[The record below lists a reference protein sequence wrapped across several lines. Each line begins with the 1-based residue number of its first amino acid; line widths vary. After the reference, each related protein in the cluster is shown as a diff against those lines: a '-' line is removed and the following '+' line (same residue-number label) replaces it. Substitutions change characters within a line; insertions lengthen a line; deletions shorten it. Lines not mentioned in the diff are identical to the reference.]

1 MRHRAPGAGSAS
13 QRGGRPLAGIAC
25 ALALALPAAVEGA
38 RPLVAERAY
47 DGGRVVRQTD
57 AFAMPQPMPGG
68 MPYRQ
73 FVAPVSLAAAPGIFY
88 VADAGL
94 GAVFRYDTRTD
105 LMAPVAGIV
114 ANSHTRLAIA
124 PDRSLVVTE
133 GRGPARRFF
142 PDQRPPQ
149 FLRSAFPGVSY
160 DVVAVDGARGAIY
173 GLDIVQRRIEQI
185 QPIGTGTTVFD
196 WALVPPGI
204 NGLAAGN
211 GVLYATS
218 PDCACVLALDT
229 LGPPRA
235 WRAVAAGFG
244 RVVALAAHE
253 DWLAIIDGGER
264 RLVVLKAGN
273 PHLDIA
279 LAELGLIDP
288 QSLAIRD
295 GELYVADPAARR
307 VVRYR
312 LWP

>member
-1 MRHRAPGAGSAS
+1 
-13 QRGGRPLAGIAC
+13 
-25 ALALALPAAVEGA
+25 
-38 RPLVAERAY
+38 
-47 DGGRVVRQTD
+47 
-57 AFAMPQPMPGG
+57 MPQPLPGG

-94 GAVFRYDTRTD
+94 GVVFRYDTRTD

-114 ANSHTRLAIA
+114 ANSQTRLAIA

-142 PDQRPPQ
+142 PDQRPSQ
-149 FLRSAFPGVSY
+149 LLRSAFPGVTY
-160 DVVAVDGARGAIY
+160 DVVAVDGARGTFY
-173 GLDIVQRRIEQI
+173 GLDFVQRRIEQI

-196 WALVPPGI
+196 WSLVPPGI
-204 NGLAAGN
+204 NGLAAGS

-218 PDCACVLALDT
+218 PDCGCVLALDT

-235 WRAVAAGFG
+235 WREVAGGFG
-244 RVVALAAHE
+244 RVVALAAYD
-253 DWLAIIDGGER
+253 DWLAVIDGGGR
-264 RLVVLKAGN
+264 RLVVLKGGN
-273 PHLDIA
+273 PHLDVA
-279 LAELGLIDP
+279 LAELGLVDP

-295 GELYVADPAARR
+295 SELYIADTAARR